1 MHKIKVVFFHRKP
14 VTGSF
19 SVEYIFDDVRSRVSN
34 NIQAIKFECKN
45 ISMGLINR
53 LSNMI
58 ECSLRQGDV
67 NHVTGDIHFIT
78 LLMKKKRTVLTIL
91 DCVFMNK
98 SIGFK
103 RWILKTFWLTLPV
116 KKSQVI
122 TAISEA
128 TKQEIIKYT
137 NCNPEKIKVVPV
149 AISDK
154 YRCAPKNFHH
164 SKPVLLHIGMTP
176 NKNLIR
182 LIEAI
187 EGLEVHLSI
196 VGKLND
202 EYIAKLKSCNIEY
215 SNAFGIS
222 DEEMIQKYIDCDLMA
237 FVSTYEG
244 FGMPILEAQATGRV
258 VITSDVSSMPEVA
271 GLGAHFVNPFEV
283 SSIRNGI
290 LKVIN
295 DATYRDELIASG
307 YENIRRYNPDRIAGM
322 YEEIYHEV
330 YLLNN
335 HEG

>member
-1 MHKIKVVFFHRKP
+1 MDF
-14 VTGSF
+14 
-19 SVEYIFDDVRSRVSN
+19 
-34 NIQAIKFECKN
+34 KN
-45 ISMGLINR
+45 ILA
-53 LSNMI
+53 
-58 ECSLRQGDV
+58 DTA
-67 NHVTGDIHFIT
+67 H
-78 LLMKKKRTVLTIL
+78 
-91 DCVFMNK
+91 
-98 SIGFK
+98 
-103 RWILKTFWLTLPV
+103 

-137 NCNPEKIKVVPV
+137 DCDPDKVKVVPV

-154 YRCAPKNFHH
+154 YRCVPKDFNH
-164 SKPVLLHIGMTP
+164 SKPVILNIGMAP

-187 EGLEVHLSI
+187 EGLEVHLCI

-202 EYIAKLKSCNIEY
+202 EYIAKLKSYNIEY

-271 GLGAHFVNPFEV
+271 GFGAHFIDPFEV
-283 SSIRNGI
+283 SSIRTGI

-295 DATYRDELIASG
+295 DATYRDELIDKG
-307 YENIRRYNPDRIAGM
+307 FKNIQRYNPDRIAGM

-330 YLLNN
+330 YRINN
-335 HEG
+335 HKG